1 MTPMTDLPLLREAVT
16 KMTPGP
22 WRNIGDTFV
31 GLDNACMGFVCGGT
45 DLQDMTIA
53 DINGLVALR
62 NAAPA
67 LLDEVEDM
75 QRQRDQW
82 KEFAYTHPEVTPP
95 VVTQE
100 IAALRLDLASSRAQ
114 RDTAWRDIERLRSEL
129 DRAHRLGAGY
139 GSDGEVPPW
148 MK

>member
-1 MTPMTDLPLLREAVT
+1 MPDNTLNLPALREAVA
-16 KMTPGP
+16 KYEA
-22 WRNIGDTFV
+22 WKANEDACESDL
-31 GLDNACMGFVCGGT
+31 LDLCET
-45 DLQDMTIA
+45 LD
-53 DINGLVALR
+53 AL
-62 NAAPA
+62 PA

-75 QRQRDQW
+75 RRQRDQW
-82 KEFAYTHPEVTPP
+82 KEFAFKHPEVTPP

>member
-1 MTPMTDLPLLREAVT
+1 MTDLPLLREAVT

-67 LLDEVEDM
+67 LLDELEALKARACDEETHESIFEDG
-75 QRQRDQW
+75 W
-82 KEFAYTHPEVTPP
+82 KAARRTKPAEYQETEHELRHSAY
-95 VVTQE
+95 
-100 IAALRLDLASSRAQ
+100 LAWAEKESTY
-114 RDTAWRDIERLRSEL
+114 D
-129 DRAHRLGAGY
+129 
-139 GSDGEVPPW
+139 
-148 MK
+148 

>member
-1 MTPMTDLPLLREAVT
+1 MTNLPALREAVA

-22 WRNIGDTFV
+22 WEYDTETHGVYNAEV
-31 GLDNACMGFVCGGT
+31 GYGIVDAEPKDAAG
-45 DLQDMTIA
+45 I
-53 DINGLVALR
+53 VALR

-67 LLDEVEDM
+67 LLDELEDM
-75 QRQRDQW
+75 RRQRDQW
-82 KEFAYTHPEVTPP
+82 KEFAFKHPEVTPP